1 MRGSHSGMRAETG
14 TGTERLGAAL
24 AALVAVGG
32 FVYGVLF
39 VLVARGT
46 TDAVVRTWL
55 VTGMLGGLVAA
66 GAFVALFQRIR
77 AVDPL
82 VATWGLA
89 IGVAGALGQ
98 TLNASVTL
106 GYDVTG
112 TAGGTPDP
120 LGILRFAFTGIALI
134 LFAWVM
140 ARDATI
146 PRALSGVGAAGGVL
160 LVIMYV
166 GRVAGFITPANKY
179 TLIPPFLYG
188 LVVHPLLYLWL
199 SRVLSSSTPS
209 EGLLVRALG
218 RRHDAAATT
227 EHEAVGRR

>member
-1 MRGSHSGMRAETG
+1 MRGSDSGLRPETG
-14 TGTERLGAAL
+14 TGSERLGAVL

-55 VTGMLGGLVAA
+55 VTGILGGLVAA
-66 GAFVALFQRIR
+66 GAFVALFERIKV
-77 AVDPL
+77 ADPL
-82 VATWGLA
+82 VATWALVV
-89 IGVAGALGQ
+89 GVAGALGQ

-112 TAGGTPDP
+112 TSGSTPDP
-120 LGILRFAFTGIALI
+120 LGILRFAFTGIALV
-134 LFAWVM
+134 LFGWVM
-140 ARDATI
+140 TRDATI
-146 PRALSGVGAAGGVL
+146 PRALSGVGVVGGVL

-166 GRVAGFITPANKY
+166 GRVAGFITPVNKY

-188 LVVHPLLYLWL
+188 LVVHPVFYLWL
-199 SRVLSSSTPS
+199 SRVLWSAPS
-209 EGLLVRALG
+209 DGLLVRALG
-218 RRHDAAATT
+218 RRRSAAATA
-227 EHEAVGRR
+227 EHETVDAH